1 MRNLFASL
9 IAAVGLFAVGA
20 PLAAQAAAPAF
31 KIAYIDTRRVIAE
44 APGTDSAQATMQR
57 EMAAFQTQIKS
68 MQDSMQTMVA
78 DYQKGSL
85 ILSAE
90 AKAKREQE
98 IRDKEQVFQQ
108 RATQLQQQAQLRQQQ
123 LMEPIMT
130 KIDSIIAEVRKA
142 EGIGIVFDASSE
154 IIVSADPA
162 LDLTEKVIARLK
174 AAPAP
179 ATAGR

>member
-20 PLAAQAAAPAF
+20 PLAAQVAAPAF
-31 KIAYIDTRRVIAE
+31 KIAYIDTRRVISE

-57 EMAAFQTQIKS
+57 EMTSFQAQIKS

-78 DYQKGSL
+78 EFQRTQL
-85 ILSAE
+85 VMSAE
-90 AKAKREQE
+90 AKGKREQE
-98 IRDKEQVFQQ
+98 IRDKEQLYQQ
-108 RATQLQQQAQLRQQQ
+108 RYQQLQQQAQLRQQQ

-130 KIDSIIAEVRKA
+130 KIDAIIAEVRKA

-174 AAPAP
+174 APPAP